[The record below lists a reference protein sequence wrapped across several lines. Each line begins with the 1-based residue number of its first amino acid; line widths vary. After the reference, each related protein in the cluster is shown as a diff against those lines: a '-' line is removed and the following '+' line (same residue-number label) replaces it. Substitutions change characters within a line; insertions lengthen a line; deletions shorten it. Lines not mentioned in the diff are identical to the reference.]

1 MGGLAIAPLSPL
13 VYRNA
18 NTVGTPPPPKDA
30 QPFAPA
36 TVTVLLQP
44 QEKTLVLKRPKTA
57 RQLLAALD
65 LREETALVAREGEL
79 LTPDRRIYTGDTL
92 LVRKVVSSG

>member
-1 MGGLAIAPLSPL
+1 MPPGPSDEQAPH
-13 VYRNA
+13 V
-18 NTVGTPPPPKDA
+18 
-30 QPFAPA
+30 FAPA

-79 LTPDRRIYTGDTL
+79 LTPDRRIYTDDIL